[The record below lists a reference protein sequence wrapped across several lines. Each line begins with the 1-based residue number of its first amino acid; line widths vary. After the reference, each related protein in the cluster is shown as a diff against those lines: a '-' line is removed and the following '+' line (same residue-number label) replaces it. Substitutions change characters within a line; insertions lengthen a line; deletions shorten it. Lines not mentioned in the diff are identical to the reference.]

1 MPARALADGAR
12 HTCRQANVYGCLPSE
27 LKYAKRVERAS
38 RRQLFPAAPVSDSTP
53 DTSEEDWLNVT
64 RADAEG
70 AREEQK
76 AGGERGGDGGGDGG
90 GEACTMSCLERKLL
104 ARFQDHVER
113 LIRVERLSALEVLLS
128 PASTR
133 PPTYNHTTH
142 KHTHTHTHMKMSFY
156 TCARG
161 AGVG

>member
-1 MPARALADGAR
+1 
-12 HTCRQANVYGCLPSE
+12 VYGCLPSE

-38 RRQLFPAAPVSDSTP
+38 RRHLFPAAPVSDSTP
-53 DTSEEDWLNVT
+53 DTSEDNWLNVT
-64 RADAEG
+64 QADAEG

-76 AGGERGGDGGGDGG
+76 AGGQGGEDDG

-113 LIRVERLSALEVLLS
+113 LIALEVLLS
-128 PASTR
+128 PAATR

-142 KHTHTHTHMKMSFY
+142 THTHTHTEISFY
-156 TCARG
+156 TFARG
-161 AGVG
+161 AGGGEKRCPLEARSENTLGAPRAVGVWSGLEL